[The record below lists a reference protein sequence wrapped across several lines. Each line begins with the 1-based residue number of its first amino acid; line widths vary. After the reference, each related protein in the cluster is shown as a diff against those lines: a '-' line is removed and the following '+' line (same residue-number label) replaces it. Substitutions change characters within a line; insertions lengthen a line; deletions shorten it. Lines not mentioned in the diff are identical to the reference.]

1 MRLLTAGSSVRA
13 GQGEPRRLLYIMQ
26 ETFFYVA
33 RTLGWTFAGTLGWTF
48 GWTFF
53 NFMVQLILRQ
63 EEIAL

>member
-1 MRLLTAGSSVRA
+1 
-13 GQGEPRRLLYIMQ
+13 LYIMQ